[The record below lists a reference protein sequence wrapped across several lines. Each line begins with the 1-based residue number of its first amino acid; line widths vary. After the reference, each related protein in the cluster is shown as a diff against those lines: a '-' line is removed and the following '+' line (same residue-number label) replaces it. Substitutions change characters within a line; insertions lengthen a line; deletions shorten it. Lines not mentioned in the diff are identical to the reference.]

1 VARLLVLLPAADRT
15 ALLDPLR
22 AEGHAVS
29 WFTRADDGLRAAAL
43 EPPDLVLLDA
53 SLPDRNAL
61 VVTRELK
68 SSPSRRDLPVVVV
81 SSSPSEI
88 DRVVSLELGA
98 EDYVVRP
105 YSPRE
110 LSLRVRAI
118 LRRRAPRNGND
129 VQGDAWAN
137 LRVDRGAHRVWVDG
151 REVQLSAMEWRLFL
165 YLFDAREQVRTREE
179 LLRDVWGIAE
189 DAETRSLDAMVK
201 RLRGKLGDAGRLLW
215 TVRGV
220 GYRLSDA

>member
-1 VARLLVLLPAADRT
+1 MARLLVLLPAADRL

-22 AEGHAVS
+22 ADGHAVA
-29 WFTRADDGLRAAAL
+29 WFARAEEGLRAAAL
-43 EPPDLVLLDA
+43 EPPDLAVLDG

-61 VVTRELK
+61 AVTRELK
-68 SSPSRRDLPVVVV
+68 ASPATRDLPVILL
-81 SSSPSEI
+81 SASASEI

-110 LSLRVRAI
+110 LVLRVRAI
-118 LRRRAPRNGND
+118 LRRRAPR
-129 VQGDAWAN
+129 GDAHADSWAS
-137 LRVDRGAHRVWVDG
+137 LRVDRGAHRLWVDD
-151 REVQLSAMEWRLFL
+151 REIALSQMEWRLFL
-165 YLFDAREQVRTREE
+165 YLFEAREQVRTREE
-179 LLRDVWGIAE
+179 LLRDVWGLAE
-189 DAETRSLDAMVK
+189 DAETRSLDAMIK

-220 GYRLSDA
+220 GYRLSSA

>member
-1 VARLLVLLPAADRT
+1 MARLLVLLPAADRT
-15 ALLDPLR
+15 VLLDPLR

-29 WFTRADDGLRAAAL
+29 WFHRADEGLRAAAL

-68 SSPSRRDLPVVVV
+68 SSPSRKDLPVVVV

-118 LRRRAPRNGND
+118 LRRRAPRSGSD
-129 VQGDAWAN
+129 AQGDAWAN